1 MEGFAT
7 GFAPARATKPGF
19 VVENEKFRVTFDG
32 VMCNDVKNII
42 SHGFETCYDWRPVL
56 ELLLESASENYFEMQ
71 DIERR
76 AEQRLQS
83 WLTSFQGWGLLS
95 SMLPNLKHRHF
106 ILALA
111 YTSANWNADTGGERT
126 DKKVFEAVKTI
137 FEAVPGKRISNLV
150 PELSCWFDEMTE
162 GGVAEQRSK
171 HFTFF
176 FNGKWALE
184 VRFVVE
190 KLRRVESL
198 LDRAAEVVVRRLE
211 TEDEVE
217 MLTIPRTLVP
227 AVKEKFR
234 DALWVRSYWSFKA
247 LLEMAREEPYQ
258 LLSNKVPENREA
270 QGAMDLAEK
279 EEGVKEDNGA
289 VSKQSKMRRLIG
301 VSLWWAFYV
310 LLIFIAYVC
319 S

>member
-1 MEGFAT
+1 M
-7 GFAPARATKPGF
+7 
-19 VVENEKFRVTFDG
+19 
-32 VMCNDVKNII
+32 
-42 SHGFETCYDWRPVL
+42 
-56 ELLLESASENYFEMQ
+56 
-71 DIERR
+71 
-76 AEQRLQS
+76 
-83 WLTSFQGWGLLS
+83 
-95 SMLPNLKHRHF
+95 
-106 ILALA
+106 
-111 YTSANWNADTGGERT
+111 
-126 DKKVFEAVKTI
+126 
-137 FEAVPGKRISNLV
+137 
-150 PELSCWFDEMTE
+150 
-162 GGVAEQRSK
+162 
-171 HFTFF
+171 
-176 FNGKWALE
+176 
-184 VRFVVE
+184 
-190 KLRRVESL
+190 ESL

>member
-1 MEGFAT
+1 
-7 GFAPARATKPGF
+7 
-19 VVENEKFRVTFDG
+19 
-32 VMCNDVKNII
+32 
-42 SHGFETCYDWRPVL
+42 
-56 ELLLESASENYFEMQ
+56 
-71 DIERR
+71 
-76 AEQRLQS
+76 
-83 WLTSFQGWGLLS
+83 
-95 SMLPNLKHRHF
+95 
-106 ILALA
+106 
-111 YTSANWNADTGGERT
+111 
-126 DKKVFEAVKTI
+126 
-137 FEAVPGKRISNLV
+137 
-150 PELSCWFDEMTE
+150 
-162 GGVAEQRSK
+162 
-171 HFTFF
+171 
-176 FNGKWALE
+176 
-184 VRFVVE
+184 
-190 KLRRVESL
+190 VESL